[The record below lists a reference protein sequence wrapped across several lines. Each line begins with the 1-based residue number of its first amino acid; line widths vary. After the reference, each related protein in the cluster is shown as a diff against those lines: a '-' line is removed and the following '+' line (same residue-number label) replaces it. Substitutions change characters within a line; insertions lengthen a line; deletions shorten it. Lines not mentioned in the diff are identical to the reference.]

1 MWLSK
6 SSKKDNVK
14 NIAKSDSD
22 FNYDSN
28 YNFYKFY
35 KRYDEFEEMPLDSK
49 YNWIKKFNNLLI
61 KFKALKPQK
70 RDTQLKKER
79 ITKNADELCEKYY
92 SAYKNNYDNDDELRE
107 AKNQKLATKSLNC
120 LIKQIKSQH

>member
-1 MWLSK
+1 
-6 SSKKDNVK
+6 
-14 NIAKSDSD
+14 
-22 FNYDSN
+22 
-28 YNFYKFY
+28 
-35 KRYDEFEEMPLDSK
+35 MPLDSK
-49 YNWIKKFNNLLI
+49 YNWIKKFNKLLI

-70 RDTQLKKER
+70 TDTQLKKER
-79 ITKNADELCEKYY
+79 ITKNADELYEKYY